1 MVFGLLLG
9 WKAEGM
15 TAGCQLTLDMFG
27 LDLLDIKVKQSA

>member
-15 TAGCQLTLDMFG
+15 AVGCQLTLDMFG
-27 LDLLDIKVKQSA
+27 LDLLDIKVKQSV